1 MLLVEN
7 GCERL
12 VRLVRFSEVENSW
25 ERLVELDKEKVMKV
39 CKRLRD
45 FWRCWERWE
54 MKGEVEEVGLC
65 WEKF

>member
-25 ERLVELDKEKVMKV
+25 ERLVGTGRMLGELNESRISRLDNVM
-39 CKRLRD
+39 R
-45 FWRCWERWE
+45 
-54 MKGEVEEVGLC
+54 G
-65 WEKF
+65 